1 IIRPAPE
8 ASARLKPDSA
18 QKISTTYKKQPHHP
32 ASGASGPPC
41 FRYKTRLTDGEFCLS
56 TFNCKGLPHKV
67 TTVHVIKRQPPVL
80 QGAMYLLNTCLYLL

>member
-1 IIRPAPE
+1 MISLSPPTICN
-8 ASARLKPDSA
+8 SA
-18 QKISTTYKKQPHHP
+18 
-32 ASGASGPPC
+32 
-41 FRYKTRLTDGEFCLS
+41 EFCLS